1 MIWDQNR
8 KIFIGVFIKVSCDPN
23 MPHLLAVIASWI
35 INEFENTRSK
45 TDFTSYDLRLT
56 LTKKIDNR
64 KNSEFS
70 FNIKRTW
77 NCFFFILQTNF
88 VQNLLNLTILYG
100 KRLICNW
107 EHSLRKQ
114 ASTKNKPIYRRLLS
128 MHLTFFL
135 FFYFFEI
142 LH

>member
-1 MIWDQNR
+1 MSLRTQGQRQILQVTIYVWHWQKKLITG
-8 KIFIGVFIKVSCDPN
+8 KIVNSVLTLN
-23 MPHLLAVIASWI
+23 LLGIAS
-35 INEFENTRSK
+35 
-45 TDFTSYDLRLT
+45 
-56 LTKKIDNR
+56 
-64 KNSEFS
+64 FS
-70 FNIKRTW
+70 FYKPVLCRICW
-77 NCFFFILQTNF
+77 
-88 VQNLLNLTILYG
+88 NLTILYG